1 MLTLKPDPGKN
12 QKTHAYMRIQRER
25 ERSGDLVY
33 YIICRN
39 FASICGGTSPNSGN
53 VVNPNP
59 HVLLGNLVQLLSTSW
74 FTQASSLPLVYS
86 SSAPQAAQ
94 EKQMGFPLPRAL
106 GKQEEVLGGTSS
118 WHSHGSTQHQDIL
131 HHAAGLSPQHRA
143 TSFSGTAMNGDGLQ
157 YIKNT

>member
-1 MLTLKPDPGKN
+1 MLTLLPDPGKN
-12 QKTHAYMRIQRER
+12 QKTHTHTYIYMRER
-25 ERSGDLVY
+25 EVIQ

-39 FASICGGTSPNSGN
+39 FASICRGTSPNSGN
-53 VVNPNP
+53 VVNP

-106 GKQEEVLGGTSS
+106 GKQEVLGGTSS

-131 HHAAGLSPQHRA
+131 HQAAGLSPQHR
-143 TSFSGTAMNGDGLQ
+143 TDIFFTAMNGDGLQ
-157 YIKNT
+157 YIKKYPLVI